1 MLTDGRSRVLLPSV
15 TTCRK
20 LYLSEL
26 CRLIARSDRATL
38 LVDRQKRIE
47 RDFSEVTWVVKASV
61 AIQREDLLHL
71 VVGQL
76 EVE

>member
-47 RDFSEVTWVVKASV
+47 RDFCEVTWIVETTV
-61 AIQREDLLHL
+61 AVECEDLLHL
-71 VVGQL
+71 VVS
-76 EVE
+76 